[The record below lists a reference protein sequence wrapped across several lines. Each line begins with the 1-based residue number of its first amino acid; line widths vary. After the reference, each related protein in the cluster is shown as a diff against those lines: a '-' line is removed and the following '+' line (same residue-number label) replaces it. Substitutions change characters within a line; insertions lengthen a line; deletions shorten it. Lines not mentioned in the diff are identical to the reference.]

1 MWLNEWRAIS
11 ARIQALL
18 DAGAFFLRT
27 PDSDMHNASDQII
40 LNAHATVEKI
50 REFNDV
56 HHQELQADQQ
66 QCILLFLKRYTED
79 LRSPGATVAAF
90 SGVTSVV
97 TYLASFR
104 AEFEYLSKDATQ
116 VARSLVTRAFTHLQ
130 RLLVADELTRKLWQH
145 TFAQGETACEALGA
159 CHLLSHGI

>member
-66 QCILLFLKRYTED
+66 QCILLFLK
-79 LRSPGATVAAF
+79 
-90 SGVTSVV
+90 
-97 TYLASFR
+97 
-104 AEFEYLSKDATQ
+104 
-116 VARSLVTRAFTHLQ
+116 
-130 RLLVADELTRKLWQH
+130 
-145 TFAQGETACEALGA
+145 
-159 CHLLSHGI
+159 